1 MGSISMMSKNFLV
14 LACLISAPVFAQSL
28 PDEINYGPYENTYR
42 ILVQDTNS
50 AHSQLNQ
57 SRASLAEA
65 EKFIRE
71 MTEHIDSLE
80 AQITHTQSEIARLRR
95 EIPSLESQIQQLRSE
110 DSRVLSEI
118 RGLQNEESNLSFR
131 MQQAQN
137 ELRPM
142 EAQLERKE
150 QRLRELQREL
160 EQSRRIERE
169 AESSLNQTIAEAQRL
184 DRQIEQEQTQQRQLE
199 AELRNIET
207 RISSVESEI
216 SRAESSIGTL
226 NSSLSTERSKLSAL
240 SGRVSE
246 AEAELARLRTAGGT
260 PEEISAAERR
270 LGAVTNARNNT
281 ANEIRSLEQQI
292 TRAESQIRTLR
303 SQIDGLRRD
312 QQTLPSRI
320 SQSNARERQLSSQRS
335 QVQSSL
341 HRYQVEVQSARR
353 NTEVRIAAVDGQRQE
368 VRNDELMVNRQ
379 RQLIENLGRQIDVTR
394 RNISDLTLRSRNLNA
409 QIASASEL
417 IRSHQTTIPRLEQSI
432 RDDQNEIAQGER
444 DLIRARNDERTHTAA
459 VARDEA
465 KLADVTRRRDAAQN
479 EMNVRANLYN
489 RYLSEAQ
496 SLGSSQSASGTTLGA
511 KEGEEISA
519 LLSKQNGVSV
529 GQELGVA
536 EARHWGSVRG
546 EIQGYELGYSEGLAS
561 LEDRARAISESSA
574 KAAVDAELYA
584 QRNFKPV
591 FFEEFVQAEFKKPL
605 PESLKFNSLKAFSVG
620 LSRNAEAAMAA
631 VSPLSPNEIAQS
643 EILKTPLDAGIL
655 QIAKDVKTISAKAQR
670 LSDPEIAFK
679 APTQIPFGTANC
691 SQVYKGLSVFKAA
704 CESSYK
710 GAFQNNFVT
719 AAKGTF
725 VQIYNAQFR
734 SEFDAANLS
743 QRESRYPGEL
753 KAASV
758 IGRAEGLRIGK
769 IEIYDTTYAANYKT
783 AYAAELEKA
792 RAKAKADASAELA
805 NFLKVKPLLTVA
817 SSSLTA
823 ENFRGG
829 EEVTVLGKVKNVASV
844 ALNGPVMVR
853 ITELVNAEKV
863 QSEAVLNDAGAL
875 ALTDLPSLKVKVLN
889 SAKAGETMIVRGVVD
904 LPGDLYK
911 PARQEKFELT
921 QVLSANPAHDLG
933 LNYNKTPD
941 IKGVFRR
948 NIHFLTVSL
957 KPKFE
962 DIREGYK
969 LTLTPVGEASAL
981 VEVKQRQLD
990 SGAIAVGANKEIRFS
1005 YTFKDAAKAKSLTME
1020 LAISYA
1026 GKVIKKDI
1034 VTVVP
1039 K

>member
-1 MGSISMMSKNFLV
+1 MKSKNLLV
-14 LACLISAPVFAQSL
+14 LACLISMPVFAQTL
-28 PDEINYGPYENTYR
+28 PDEINFGPYENTYR
-42 ILVQDTNS
+42 VLVQDTNS
-50 AHSQLNQ
+50 AQSQLNQ

-65 EKFIRE
+65 QKFIRE

-80 AQITHTQSEIARLRR
+80 AQIRNTQSEIARLRR

-110 DSRVLSEI
+110 DSRVMSEL
-118 RGLQNEESNLSFR
+118 RGQQNEESNLSFR
-131 MQQAQN
+131 MQQEQN

-142 EAQLERKE
+142 EAQLQRKE
-150 QRLRELQREL
+150 QRLRELLIDL
-160 EQSRRIERE
+160 EQSRRVERE
-169 AESSLNQTIAEAQRL
+169 AESNLNQTVSEAQRL
-184 DRQIEQEQTQQRQLE
+184 DRQIEQEKAQQRQLE
-199 AELRNIET
+199 AELRNIDT

-216 SRAESSIGTL
+216 SRAESGMGTL

-246 AEAELARLRTAGGT
+246 AEAELARLRSSGGT
-260 PEEISAAERR
+260 PEEVSAAERR

-281 ANEIRSLEQQI
+281 VNEIRSLEQQLA
-292 TRAESQIRTLR
+292 RAESQIRTLR
-303 SQIDGLRRD
+303 SQIDSLRRD

-320 SQSNARERQLSSQRS
+320 AQSEARERQLSSQRS

-341 HRYQVEVQSARR
+341 NRFQAEVQSARR
-353 NTEVRIAAVDGQRQE
+353 NTEVRMAAVDGQRQE

-394 RNISDLTLRSRNLNA
+394 RNISELTLRSRNLNA

-417 IRSHQTTIPRLEQSI
+417 IRSHQSAIPRLEQSI
-432 RDDQNEIAQGER
+432 RNDQDEIAEGER
-444 DLIRARNDERTHTAA
+444 DLVRARNDERTHTAA

-465 KLADVTRRRDAAQN
+465 RLADVTRRRDAAQN
-479 EMNVRANLYN
+479 EMDVRANLYN

-496 SLGSSQSASGTTLGA
+496 ALGSSQSASGSTLGTR
-511 KEGEEISA
+511 EGERISVR
-519 LLSKQNGVSV
+519 LSKQNGVSV
-529 GQELGVA
+529 GRELGAA
-536 EARHWGSVRG
+536 EAKHWGSVRG
-546 EIQGYELGYSEGLAS
+546 EIQGYDLGYAEGLAS
-561 LEDRARAISESSA
+561 AEDRARAISESSA
-574 KAAVDAELYA
+574 KAAVDAELFA

-605 PESLKFNSLKAFSVG
+605 PANHTSKSLNAFIAG
-620 LSRNAEAAMAA
+620 LSRDAEAAM
-631 VSPLSPNEIAQS
+631 VTVPPLSPNEIAQS
-643 EILKTPLDAGIL
+643 ENLKTPLDAGIL
-655 QIAKDVKTISAKAQR
+655 QSSKDVKTITAKAQR
-670 LSDPEIAFK
+670 LSDPNIAFETP
-679 APTQIPFGTANC
+679 AQIPFGTPNC
-691 SQVYKGLSVFKAA
+691 SLVYKGLSVFKAA

-710 GAFQNNFVT
+710 GSFQNNFVT

-725 VQIYNAQFR
+725 EQVYNSQFR

-743 QRESRYPGEL
+743 QREFSYPGEL
-753 KAASV
+753 VAASV

-769 IEIYDTTYAANYKT
+769 IEIYNTTYAATYKT
-783 AYAAELEKA
+783 AYASELEKA
-792 RAKAKADASAELA
+792 RAKAKTDASVELVS
-805 NFLKVKPLLTVA
+805 FLKVKPLLTVA
-817 SSSLTA
+817 ASSLAA

-844 ALNGPVMVR
+844 GLQGPVMVR
-853 ITELVNAEKV
+853 ITELVNAEKI
-863 QSEAVLNDAGAL
+863 QSEAVLNEAGAL
-875 ALTDLPSLKVKVLN
+875 ALTDLPALKVKVLN

-969 LTLTPVGEASAL
+969 LSLSPVGEAAAL
-981 VEVKQRQLD
+981 IEVKQRQLD

-1005 YTFKDAAKAKSLTME
+1005 YTFKDAAKAKTLTME

-1026 GKVIKKDI
+1026 GKVIKKEN